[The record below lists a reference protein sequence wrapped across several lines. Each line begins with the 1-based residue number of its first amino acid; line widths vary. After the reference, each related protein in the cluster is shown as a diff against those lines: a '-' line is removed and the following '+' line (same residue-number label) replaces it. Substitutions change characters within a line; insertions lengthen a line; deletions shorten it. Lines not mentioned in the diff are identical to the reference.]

1 MAMIDSTP
9 SLKPD
14 SPCADKLYPSPNHGP
29 RRDGR
34 GGEER
39 APDSIILHYTGM
51 ADAASALLWLCN
63 PLSEVSCHYFVFEDG
78 RIWQL
83 VPEIRRAWHA
93 GRGIWQGES
102 DMNSASIGIEIVN
115 PGHDLGRRFGPDG
128 KLEPL
133 PADAMPNP
141 FPPPGPPFP
150 ERQIEAVIRLV
161 ADIKARWNI
170 ADARILAHS
179 DIAPGRKIDPG
190 ETFPWEKLAQAGL
203 GSWPG
208 TPSSLRG
215 GEADAAIQKKDWIAS
230 SQAPRNDGP
239 IYRSGDEGMPVAAL
253 QSMFAGFGYGLDI
266 TGVYDQRTADVVAAF
281 QRHWRQAKVD
291 GVADGETVS
300 RLRQLHSAATMY
312 PAGS

>member
-1 MAMIDSTP
+1 MNDSAP
-9 SLKPD
+9 SPMPD
-14 SPCADKLYPSPNHGP
+14 SPQADKLYPSPNHGA
-29 RRDGR
+29 RQGGR

-63 PLSEVSCHYFVFEDG
+63 PMSEVSCHYFVFEDG

-83 VPEIRRAWHA
+83 VPESRRAWHA
-93 GRGIWQGES
+93 GRGTWRGES
-102 DMNSASIGIEIVN
+102 DMNSASIGIEIAN

-133 PADAMPNP
+133 AADATPNP

-150 ERQIEAVIRLV
+150 EAQIEAVIRLV

-170 ADARILAHS
+170 ANGRILAHS

-190 ETFPWEKLAQAGL
+190 ETFPWEELAQAGL
-203 GSWPG
+203 GLWPG
-208 TPSSLRG
+208 PVS
-215 GEADAAIQKKDWIAS
+215 
-230 SQAPRNDGP
+230 APAHLP
-239 IYRSGDEGMPVAAL
+239 TYRPGDEGMPVAAL
-253 QSMFAGFGYGLDI
+253 QSMFASFGYGLEI

-281 QRHWRQAKVD
+281 QRHWRQSRVN
-291 GVADGETVS
+291 GIADGETMAT
-300 RLRQLHSAATMY
+300 LAAL
-312 PAGS
+312 ARG